1 MKDLVDIY
9 LEAGGEMLVCGPC
22 VHSRKLDPE
31 QDFIQGAKVVNAAK
45 FVKEITEATNA
56 LVY

>member
-1 MKDLVDIY
+1 MDIY